1 MIESLG
7 RELLEIDESR
17 KIETIVGG
25 EQALWRIV
33 QRRDPRYYASFVFG
47 VKSTGIFC
55 RPTCASRRAKRSQVV
70 FFPTF
75 REARAAGF
83 RACLRCTP
91 DDESREPRKIR
102 IVKGACKYIEENYED
117 KITLNSIAERESV
130 SPFYLHRIFKKIIG
144 LTPKEYL
151 ESFRLRRLKL
161 SLKKGESITKS
172 TYDAGYNTSSWLY
185 SKPNSKLG
193 MSPSSYKSGAE
204 GMRITFL
211 LSDCS
216 LGRLLVAGTG
226 EGICGVS
233 LGDSDAKLIAFL
245 RAEYPRAVLTEL
257 YPGEENGRPDEGLR
271 GWVDAIL
278 EYLDRGRDLAQAKLP
293 LDLKVTAFQWKVLKE
308 LRKIPFGETR
318 SYSEIAIDI
327 GCPEGSRAV
336 ANACAS
342 NPVALVI
349 PCHRVVRK
357 TGELGGYRWGLERKG
372 MLLEKERTI
381 ISNS

>member
-1 MIESLG
+1 MVEPLG
-7 RELLEIDESR
+7 RALLEIDNSR
-17 KIETIVGG
+17 KIEEIVGD
-25 EQALWRIV
+25 EQLLWRIV
-33 QRRDPRYYASFVFG
+33 QRRDSRYYSSFVFG

-55 RPTCASRRAKRSQVV
+55 RPTCPSRRAKRSQVV

-75 REARAAGF
+75 REAKAAGF
-83 RACLRCTP
+83 RACLRCKP
-91 DDESREPRKIR
+91 DDESREPRQIQ
-102 IVKGACKYIEENYED
+102 IVKRACKYIEENYED
-117 KITLNSIAERESV
+117 KITLNSIAEREGV
-130 SPFYLHRIFKKIIG
+130 SPFYLHRIFKKVTG

-204 GMRITFL
+204 GMHITFL

-245 RAEYPRAVLTEL
+245 RAEYPRAILTEL
-257 YPGEENGRPDEGLR
+257 YPGEEKGKPNGGLAR
-271 GWVDAIL
+271 MG
-278 EYLDRGRDLAQAKLP
+278 
-293 LDLKVTAFQWKVLKE
+293 
-308 LRKIPFGETR
+308 
-318 SYSEIAIDI
+318 
-327 GCPEGSRAV
+327 GC
-336 ANACAS
+336 
-342 NPVALVI
+342 
-349 PCHRVVRK
+349 
-357 TGELGGYRWGLERKG
+357 
-372 MLLEKERTI
+372 
-381 ISNS
+381 NS